1 MHHCLFLFFDLMDVV
16 KNFYVITIGWEKS
29 KLLETFL
36 ELSLVIKD
44 SGERLLSLK
53 AKAVYLVI
61 ILISL
66 ILWLLRNIKDVL

>member
-1 MHHCLFLFFDLMDVV
+1 M
-16 KNFYVITIGWEKS
+16 
-29 KLLETFL
+29 LLETFL

-44 SGERLLSLK
+44 SGECLLSLK

-61 ILISL
+61 ILIYL